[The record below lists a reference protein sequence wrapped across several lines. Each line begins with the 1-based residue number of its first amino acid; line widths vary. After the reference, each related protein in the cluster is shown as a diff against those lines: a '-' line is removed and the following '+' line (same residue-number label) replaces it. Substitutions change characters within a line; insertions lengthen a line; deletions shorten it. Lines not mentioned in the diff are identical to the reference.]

1 MYMTNLKYYENIVN
15 VRENDRTLFNKV
27 SEQYV

>member
-1 MYMTNLKYYENIVN
+1 MTNLKYNENIVN

>member
-1 MYMTNLKYYENIVN
+1 MMNLKYYENIVN

>member
-1 MYMTNLKYYENIVN
+1 MTNLKYYENIVN